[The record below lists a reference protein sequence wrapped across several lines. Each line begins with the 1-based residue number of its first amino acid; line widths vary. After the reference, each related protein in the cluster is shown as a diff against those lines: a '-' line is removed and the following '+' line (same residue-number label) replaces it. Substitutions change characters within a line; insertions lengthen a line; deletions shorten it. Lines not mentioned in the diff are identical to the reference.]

1 MTRPERVGIILGVEP
16 RTATATSGSRVQV
29 RVLGALEADRDGS
42 TLRLAG
48 GRQRTLLAVL
58 AAAAGRVVTAEA
70 LTDALWGDELPADPP
85 AALFNQV
92 SRLRRVLGAAL
103 RTEPGGY
110 RLDVAP
116 DDVDAHAFERLL
128 AAGRAAADAAEAV
141 ALLERAVTLWRG
153 PAYDGL
159 NVADRLRAEAVRLDD
174 QRPAAVEALAW
185 ALLRSGRADEAA
197 AVARAAVVDE
207 PLREGLVGVLVRALA
222 LAGRQVEALHAYE
235 SYRRALAGDT
245 GLEPSAALRRLQVE
259 VLRGEVAD
267 PQPVRRARRTR
278 SMRQATQAAMGRDA
292 ELAELR
298 RRIADPDTAVVFV
311 TGPAGIGKSTL
322 LDALAGVERVVRVD
336 GRDVEPTPPA
346 FLAALDRALD
356 DARTGSGATGAPDVA
371 DLVARLHDAGPV
383 VLAVDS
389 ADQLL
394 LLDSWWRTDLLPA
407 LPSTVT
413 TVLAGRTGPTT
424 AWWTA
429 PSWRGQVRGVPLG
442 PLPDDAA
449 SALLAAAG
457 VAGPAVD
464 RIRRYARG
472 HPLALHLAAAADQT
486 RPGLHV
492 DPGPPV
498 EVAAELLRAMLAETE
513 PRVVATLEAASVLRR
528 ADEPLLAALLALDD
542 AGTAW
547 RELAGLPFVEA
558 TPDGLRVHDLVRDC
572 VARMLASRDPD
583 RHEELRR
590 RAATHLSGRVRR
602 QAAPS
607 WRTTADLLYLA
618 RHPSVRDAFF
628 PRRRRPRRGRP
639 RGARRRAGAARD
651 RRAVRPR
658 RGRAARTVVELPSGR
673 VGGGA
678 RRRRAGGLRDLP
690 GHRRDRPADRGRGP
704 RGGCDRRRPARA
716 AGRAGRPNAHD
727 PPPAQRRVGRPVPG
741 GRRPDRRLQAPLPAP
756 AAAPTAD
763 LHHCRGSPALAAAL
777 GTVGVPAAARDRD
790 ARRDADPRGAGVR
803 RGQRRRVAC
812 PPRRDGMIRS
822 GRRRPR

>member
-1 MTRPERVGIILGVEP
+1 VTRPERVGIILGVEP

-322 LDALAGVERVVRVD
+322 LDALAGVERVVRL
-336 GRDVEPTPPA
+336 DVT
-346 FLAALDRALD
+346 
-356 DARTGSGATGAPDVA
+356 S
-371 DLVARLHDAGPV
+371 
-383 VLAVDS
+383 S
-389 ADQLL
+389 
-394 LLDSWWRTDLLPA
+394 
-407 LPSTVT
+407 
-413 TVLAGRTGPTT
+413 
-424 AWWTA
+424 
-429 PSWRGQVRGVPLG
+429 
-442 PLPDDAA
+442 
-449 SALLAAAG
+449 
-457 VAGPAVD
+457 
-464 RIRRYARG
+464 
-472 HPLALHLAAAADQT
+472 
-486 RPGLHV
+486 
-492 DPGPPV
+492 
-498 EVAAELLRAMLAETE
+498 
-513 PRVVATLEAASVLRR
+513 
-528 ADEPLLAALLALDD
+528 
-542 AGTAW
+542 
-547 RELAGLPFVEA
+547 
-558 TPDGLRVHDLVRDC
+558 
-572 VARMLASRDPD
+572 
-583 RHEELRR
+583 
-590 RAATHLSGRVRR
+590 
-602 QAAPS
+602 
-607 WRTTADLLYLA
+607 
-618 RHPSVRDAFF
+618 
-628 PRRRRPRRGRP
+628 RRRRRSSRRSTRPSPTPASEIRALRPSRASRRASTTPGLSCSPSTPQTSCRCSTAGGAPTCCRRCPRR
-639 RGARRRAGAARD
+639 
-651 RRAVRPR
+651 
-658 RGRAARTVVELPSGR
+658 
-673 VGGGA
+673 
-678 RRRRAGGLRDLP
+678 
-690 GHRRDRPADRGRGP
+690 
-704 RGGCDRRRPARA
+704 
-716 AGRAGRPNAHD
+716 
-727 PPPAQRRVGRPVPG
+727 
-741 GRRPDRRLQAPLPAP
+741 
-756 AAAPTAD
+756 
-763 LHHCRGSPALAAAL
+763 
-777 GTVGVPAAARDRD
+777 
-790 ARRDADPRGAGVR
+790 
-803 RGQRRRVAC
+803 
-812 PPRRDGMIRS
+812 
-822 GRRRPR
+822 

>member
-128 AAGRAAADAAEAV
+128 AAGRAAADAVEAV

-389 ADQLL
+389 VDQLL

-429 PSWRGQVRGVPLG
+429 PSWRGQVRGVHLG

-457 VAGPAVD
+457 VAGPAAD

-572 VARMLASRDPD
+572 VARMLAARDPD

-628 PRRRRPRRGRP
+628 PHDDVRVAVDPAVPADEPALRGIVARYAPAEAELLALWWSCHPGAWVVARDGGGPVGFGICLDTAETDPRIVAADPVAAAIADDLRARPVGPDGRTLTIRHQLSDGSGGPSPADGALIVDYKRHYLRLRPRL
-639 RGARRRAGAARD
+639 RRTYT
-651 RRAVRPR
+651 
-658 RGRAARTVVELPSGR
+658 TVEDPQRWLP
-673 VGGGA
+673 
-678 RRRRAGGLRDLP
+678 LL
-690 GHRRDRPADRGRGP
+690 
-704 RGGCDRRRPARA
+704 
-716 AGRAGRPNAHD
+716 
-727 PPPAQRRVGRPVPG
+727 
-741 GRRPDRRLQAPLPAP
+741 APLEFRPLREIAMP
-756 AAAPTAD
+756 GATLTLAV
-763 LHHCRGSPALAAAL
+763 LEFGEGSVDGWLARL
-777 GTVGVPAAARDRD
+777 VETG
-790 ARRDADPRGAGVR
+790 
-803 RGQRRRVAC
+803 
-812 PPRRDGMIRS
+812 
-822 GRRRPR
+822 